1 MSTSNIVSA
10 MRELNLSA
18 VNLNLLVHLDALVEE
33 GNVTRAAKREGVTQ
47 SAMSHSLQ
55 KLRELLDDPLLVR
68 HGARNEL
75 TSAAR
80 ALRQPLRKALLDVQR
95 IVRDAGRF
103 DPTTAERLF
112 QCACPDFLSVL
123 LMPKVATRLQRR
135 APGMDLEIVPN
146 QPLRYPYLLE
156 TGEIDF
162 ALGGVLPAE
171 PGIRRIKL
179 YTETLACAVRKGH
192 PRVKKRITAEQYAR
206 LGHCL
211 ITVGESRTPTWVD
224 DRLRRLGLQRRIVVR
239 TRSFLAAP
247 QIVAH
252 SDLVVTGP
260 RRLCE
265 YMAKPF
271 DLQLFEFPLE
281 PISFEEEL
289 LWHERAEDDP
299 GHRWMRRVF
308 AEVARSL

>member
-1 MSTSNIVSA
+1 
-10 MRELNLSA
+10 MREVNLSA
-18 VNLNLLVHLDALVEE
+18 VNLNLLVHLDALLEE
-33 GNVTRAAKREGVTQ
+33 GNVTRAAGQTGVTQ

-68 HGARNEL
+68 HGSKNEL
-75 TSAAR
+75 TSAAK
-80 ALRQPLRKALLDVQR
+80 ALRQPLRKALLNVQR

-103 DPTTAERLF
+103 DPATAERLF

-123 LMPKVATRLQRR
+123 MVPKVAMRLLRQ

-146 QPLRYPYLLE
+146 QPPRYAHLLE

-162 ALGGVLPAE
+162 ALGGVLPTALT
-171 PGIRRIKL
+171 IRRMKL
-179 YTETLACAVRKGH
+179 YTETLVCAVRRGH
-192 PRVKKRITAEQYAR
+192 PRAKKRVTPEQYAR

-224 DRLRRLGLQRRIVVR
+224 DKLRRLGLQRRIVVR

-252 SDLVVTGP
+252 SDLILTCP
-260 RRLCE
+260 RRLAE
-265 YMAKPF
+265 YMAQRF
-271 DLQLFEFPLE
+271 ELQLLEFPLE
-281 PISFEEEL
+281 PISFDEEL
-289 LWHERAEDDP
+289 LWHERADDDP
-299 GHRWMRRVF
+299 GHRWLRGVF
-308 AEVARSL
+308 AEVAASL